1 MNISLGTET
10 LLGKIVKI
18 YYGKCYVIHG
28 KYADILLTRSEVE
41 KILPNT
47 LA

>member
-1 MNISLGTET
+1 MSISLGTET

-28 KYADILLTRSEVE
+28 EYSDILLTRREVE
-41 KILPNT
+41 KIIR
-47 LA
+47 